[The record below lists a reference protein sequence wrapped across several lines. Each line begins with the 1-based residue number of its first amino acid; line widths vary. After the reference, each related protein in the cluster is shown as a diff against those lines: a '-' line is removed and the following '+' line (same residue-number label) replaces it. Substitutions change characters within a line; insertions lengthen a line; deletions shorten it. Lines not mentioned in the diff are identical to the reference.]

1 VLVLCE
7 NGSTSSLIFHSVCLT
22 NSVSFSGLIMEGRV
36 ASTSLEIRSFLQLE
50 CDSASW
56 QNYSGIPL
64 CKTMKKIGVS
74 LAVEAKNNTVEV
86 ANFTVLLSDGDACA
100 VLTLPYTTLSRT
112 GVNYFWGELS

>member
-1 VLVLCE
+1 
-7 NGSTSSLIFHSVCLT
+7 
-22 NSVSFSGLIMEGRV
+22 MEGRV
-36 ASTSLEIRSFLQLE
+36 ASTSLEKRSFLQLE